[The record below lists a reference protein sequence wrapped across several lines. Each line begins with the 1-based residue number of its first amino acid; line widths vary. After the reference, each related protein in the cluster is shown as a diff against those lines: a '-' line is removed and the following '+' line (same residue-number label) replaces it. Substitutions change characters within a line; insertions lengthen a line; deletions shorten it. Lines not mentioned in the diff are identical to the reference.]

1 VPPQLR
7 VAGGGWA
14 GSNGRDVGGGGRPIG
29 GVPEDEPGGGRKKT
43 DGQGAGG
50 RSRSRSG

>member
-14 GSNGRDVGGGGRPIG
+14 GSNGRDVGGGGRPMG
-29 GVPEDEPGGGRKKT
+29 RVPEDEAGRVRANAPG
-43 DGQGAGG
+43 QPFAI
-50 RSRSRSG
+50 